1 MGYKTVTV
9 DVDVDVELDDFSDN
23 DLVEELQCRG
33 YNVKKGKKDSWE
45 SSNKPSLFEEELDNT
60 LWRLRES
67 YIIDNSEQFRKSFEK
82 ILAEFGYF
90 V

>member
-1 MGYKTVTV
+1 MSTRTVTV
-9 DVDVDVELDDFSDN
+9 DVDVDVDLDDFSDH
-23 DLVEELQCRG
+23 DLIHELEHRG
-33 YNVKKGKKDSWE
+33 YSAKKGKPEFSWLKT
-45 SSNKPSLFEEELDNT
+45 SYEEDELDEA